1 MLRVREETQLWQSAM
16 SVLASLPSF
25 LAHLDV
31 ILGSHVVLQSETG
44 KGTCLNQGGCLVLE
58 LLAEKAQV
66 VCGIGGK
73 RLLEGFLGSIAGG
86 AICTHKM
93 GGDSASQRAA
103 ATAIP
108 PGSRLTR
115 QFVSSSVTGID
126 PVPPPPP
133 NHLPDPPTQYPR
145 QISHL
150 DAGH

>member
-44 KGTCLNQGGCLVLE
+44 KGTCLNHGGGLVLE

-86 AICTHKM
+86 AICTHKL
-93 GGDSASQRAA
+93 GGDSASKRAA

-108 PGSRLTR
+108 PESRLTR
-115 QFVSSSVTGID
+115 QFVTSSVTGID

-133 NHLPDPPTQYPR
+133 NHLPDPPTQHPR